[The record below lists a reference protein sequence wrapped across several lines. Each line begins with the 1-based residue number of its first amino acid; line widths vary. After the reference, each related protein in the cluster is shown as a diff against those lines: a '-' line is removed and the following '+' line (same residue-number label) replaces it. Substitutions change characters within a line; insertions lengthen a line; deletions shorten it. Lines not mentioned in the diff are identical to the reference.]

1 MKKRLLLV
9 LLSIFIYCCLVFM
22 GFAQEYPSRDINGVV
37 SWGAG
42 GGTDIVSRLS
52 IPEASN
58 YLGKTIIMTN
68 MPGGS
73 ASIAHQYVY
82 DRPEDGYTI
91 LFSSEVPSIYPVLGI
106 SELTYDEFEQICLF
120 CNVAS
125 IIIVHKD
132 SPYNT
137 LDDLINDAKERPG
150 KVTFSLAGVGGLPYV
165 ANLLLNKIYNGVDFA
180 IVNYAGGDNEII
192 PAVMGGQL
200 DVGIVATGSAVQHIK
215 GGDLKGLAIVS
226 NRRIS
231 AMPDV
236 PALGELEPQ
245 AQGMLEIT
253 GTFFGAHIKKGTPEN
268 IIEKL
273 KEAFQRGYQDPKM
286 QEFLENSGYIPLG
299 LSGDEARDWIKKW
312 QSQTAWLIYDAG
324 DAKESPEKF
333 GIKRPV
339 N

>member
-1 MKKRLLLV
+1 MKKIFLVVLSLIFLLCTL
-9 LLSIFIYCCLVFM
+9 FIT
-22 GFAQEYPSRDINGVV
+22 GFAQDYPARDINGVV

-52 IPEASN
+52 IPAASE

-82 DRPEDGYTI
+82 DRPADGYTI
-91 LFSSEVPSIYPVLGI
+91 LFSSEIPSIYPVLGI
-106 SELTYDEFEQICLF
+106 SDLTYNEFEQICLF

-125 IIIVHKD
+125 IIIVRKD

-165 ANLLLNKIYNGVDFA
+165 ANLLLNKIYDGVEFA

-192 PAVMGGQL
+192 PAIMGEQL
-200 DVGIVATGSAVQHIK
+200 DVGVVATGSAVQHIQ
-215 GGDLKGLAIVS
+215 GGDFKGLAIVS
-226 NRRIS
+226 NKRIS

-245 AQGMLEIT
+245 AQGLLEIT

-268 IIEKL
+268 VIQKL
-273 KEAFQRGYQDPKM
+273 TEAFQRGYHDPKM

-299 LSGDEARDWIKKW
+299 LSGDEAKDWIKKW

-333 GIKRPV
+333 GIERPV
-339 N
+339 D